1 MLPPRRL
8 AVCDVCLCFFFTV
21 SHPVAQISLLKQ
33 NLELQLSQSQTSLQQ
48 LQAQFTQER
57 QRLTQELEELEEQHQ
72 QRHKSLKEAHVLA
85 FQTMEE
91 EKEKEQRVR
100 LM

>member
-1 MLPPRRL
+1 MLSIL
-8 AVCDVCLCFFFTV
+8 DWQFGTCTLYLCFIV
-21 SHPVAQISLLKQ
+21 YHSVAQISLLKQ
-33 NLELQLSQSQTSLQQ
+33 NLEMQLSQSQTSLQQ

-91 EKEKEQRVR
+91 EKEKEHRVS

>member
-1 MLPPRRL
+1 MCP
-8 AVCDVCLCFFFTV
+8 
-21 SHPVAQISLLKQ
+21 PVAQISLLKQ
-33 NLELQLSQSQTSLQQ
+33 NLEMQLSQSQTSLQQ

-72 QRHKSLKEAHVLA
+72 QRQKSLTDAHVLA

-91 EKEKEQRVR
+91 EKEKEQRVSLGDMHSEVTQEPDHR
-100 LM
+100 